1 MGAVY
6 VIYNLLLAVALLA
19 SAPYW
24 FVRLLRQGKYREGL
38 GNRLGIVPPH
48 LRSLA
53 AAGKP
58 VIWVHAVSVGE
69 ILAVAG
75 LIQEMRKRFADYAIA
90 ISTTT
95 STGHKL
101 AGDRF
106 GPENV
111 FFFPLDLSFAVQRYM
126 RLLRPRL
133 VVIAETEF
141 WPNFLRAARLS
152 GAAVAVVNARISDRS
167 YPRYRKFASLL
178 RIVLRGVDRFLAQT
192 EEDARRLVGI
202 GAEQDRVQMAGN
214 LKFDAAAPAAKPEV
228 AQLLARLQEISAGP
242 VVVIGSTVEGE
253 EQMLLATLR
262 AIIERHPRALVIL
275 APRHKERFDAVAE
288 LLNNC
293 GVPFT
298 RRSHPEWPRN
308 VTSGSILLLD
318 TIGELASIYSLAH
331 VAFVGGSLAPRGGHN
346 ILEPAGFGLPIIVG
360 PHTENFRDIVQ
371 RFADGSG
378 VLVVR
383 DQHEFQSALLRLLS
397 DPVER
402 KQLGE
407 RALEVLKANQG
418 ATERTVT
425 ELEKLLLPQPRQ
437 RKPSPGTPLA
447 RRTH

>member
-38 GNRLGIVPPH
+38 GNRLGVVPPH
-48 LRSLA
+48 LHLLA

-111 FFFPLDLSFAVQRYM
+111 FFFPLDLSFAVLRYM

-141 WPNFLRAARLS
+141 WPNFLRAAHLS

-167 YPRYRKFASLL
+167 YPRYRRFAFLL
-178 RIVLRGVDRFLAQT
+178 RVVLRNVDRFLAQT
-192 EEDARRLVGI
+192 EEDVRRLVGI
-202 GAEQDRVQMAGN
+202 GAGQGRVRVVGN
-214 LKFDAAAPAAKPEV
+214 LKFDAAAPATKPEV
-228 AQLLARLQEISAGP
+228 GQLLARLQEIGAGP
-242 VVVIGSTVEGE
+242 IVVLGSTVEGE
-253 EQMLLATLR
+253 EQMLIATLG
-262 AIIERHPRALVIL
+262 AILERHPRALVIL

-293 GVPFT
+293 SVPFT

-346 ILEPAGFGLPIIVG
+346 ILEPAGFGLPIVVG

-371 RFADGSG
+371 KFADGGG

-383 DQHEFQSALLRLLS
+383 DQHEFKSALLRLLA

-418 ATERTVT
+418 ATERTLA
-425 ELEKLLLPQPRQ
+425 ELEKLLA
-437 RKPSPGTPLA
+437 G
-447 RRTH
+447 RTN

>member
-24 FVRLLRQGKYREGL
+24 FVRLLRQGKYREGV
-38 GNRLGIVPPH
+38 GNRLGMLPPH
-48 LRSLA
+48 LRSMV

-75 LIQEMRKRFADYAIA
+75 LIEEMRKRFAGYAIA

-111 FFFPLDLSFAVQRYM
+111 FYFPLDLSFAVRRYM
-126 RLLRPRL
+126 RLLRPKL

-141 WPNFLRAARLS
+141 WPNFLRAARRS

-167 YPRYRKFASLL
+167 YPRYRRFSSLL
-178 RIVLRGVDRFLAQT
+178 RMVLRNVDRFLAQT
-192 EEDARRLVGI
+192 EEDARRLVGV
-202 GAEQDRVQMAGN
+202 GAAQDRVMTAGN
-214 LKFDAAAPAAKPEV
+214 LKFDAAAPATMPEV
-228 AQLLARLQEISAGP
+228 GQLLARLQEISAGP
-242 VVVIGSTVEGE
+242 IVVLGSTVESE
-253 EQMLLATLR
+253 EQMLVATLR
-262 AIIERHPRALVIL
+262 AILGRHSRALVIL

-288 LLNNC
+288 LLSSY
-293 GVPFT
+293 GIPFT
-298 RRSHPEWPRN
+298 RRSYPEWPRN

-318 TIGELASIYSLAH
+318 TIGELASIYSLAY
-331 VAFVGGSLAPRGGHN
+331 VSFVGGSLASRGGHN
-346 ILEPAGFGLPIIVG
+346 ILEPAAFGIPIIVG

-371 RFADGSG
+371 KIADGGG

-383 DQHEFQSALLRLLS
+383 DQHELQSALLRLLA

-407 RALEVLKANQG
+407 RALEILKANQG
-418 ATERTVT
+418 ATERTLA
-425 ELEKLLLPQPRQ
+425 ELEKLLLA
-437 RKPSPGTPLA
+437 G
-447 RRTH
+447 RTN

>member
-1 MGAVY
+1 MY
-6 VIYNLLLAVALLA
+6 VIYNLLLAVALLL

-38 GNRLGIVPPH
+38 GNRLGMVPSH

-58 VIWVHAVSVGE
+58 VIWIHAVSVGE

-75 LIQEMRKRFADYAIA
+75 LIQEMRERFAGYAIA

-111 FFFPLDLSFAVQRYM
+111 FFFPLDLGFAVQRYM

-141 WPNFLRAARLS
+141 WPNFLRIASQS

-167 YPRYRKFASLL
+167 YSRYRRFASLL
-178 RIVLRGVDRFLAQT
+178 RIVLRSVDRFLAQT

-202 GAEQDRVQMAGN
+202 GAEQDRIQMAGN
-214 LKFDAAAPAAKPEV
+214 LKFDAAAPATKSEV
-228 AQLLARLQEISAGP
+228 GQLLARLQEISAGP
-242 VVVIGSTVEGE
+242 VVVLGSTVEGE

-288 LLNNC
+288 LLSNH
-293 GVPFT
+293 GIPFT
-298 RRSHPEWPRN
+298 RRSYPEWPRN

-371 RFADGSG
+371 KFADGGG

-383 DQHEFQSALLRLLS
+383 DQYELQSALLRLLA
-397 DPVER
+397 DPAER

-407 RALEVLKANQG
+407 RALEILKANQG
-418 ATERTVT
+418 ATERTLA
-425 ELEKLLLPQPRQ
+425 ELGKLLD
-437 RKPSPGTPLA
+437 G
-447 RRTH
+447 RTI

>member
-38 GNRLGIVPPH
+38 GDRLGIVPPH
-48 LRSLA
+48 LRLLA

-111 FFFPLDLSFAVQRYM
+111 FFFPLDLSFAVHRYM

-167 YPRYRKFASLL
+167 YPRYRKFAFLL
-178 RIVLRGVDRFLAQT
+178 RIVLRSVDRFLAQT
-192 EEDARRLVGI
+192 KEDACRLVGV
-202 GAEQDRVQMAGN
+202 GADQGRVQMAGN
-214 LKFDAAAPAAKPEV
+214 LKFDAAAPATKPEIG
-228 AQLLARLQEISAGP
+228 QLLVRLQEISAGP
-242 VVVIGSTVEGE
+242 IVVLGSTVEGE
-253 EQMLLATLR
+253 EQMLLAAVS
-262 AIIERHPRALVIL
+262 AIIERHPQALVIL
-275 APRHKERFDAVAE
+275 APRHKERFDAVAG

-293 GVPFT
+293 GIPFT

-346 ILEPAGFGLPIIVG
+346 ILEPAGFGLPIMVG
-360 PHTENFRDIVQ
+360 PYTENFRDIVQ
-371 RFADGSG
+371 KFADGGG
-378 VLVVR
+378 VLVVG
-383 DQHEFQSALLRLLS
+383 DQRELQSALLRLLA
-397 DPVER
+397 DPMER

-407 RALEVLKANQG
+407 RALEVLKANRG
-418 ATERTVT
+418 ATERTLA
-425 ELEKLLLPQPRQ
+425 ELEKLLA
-437 RKPSPGTPLA
+437 G
-447 RRTH
+447 RTI

>member
-1 MGAVY
+1 MKVLKGTGFGLYQPLRDLGSASKTCSEFPCRPRAFCAALLAGPQQNTMGAVY

-24 FVRLLRQGKYREGL
+24 LVRLLRQGKYREGL

-75 LIQEMRKRFADYAIA
+75 LIQEMRKRFGDYAIA

-101 AGDRF
+101 ADDRF

-167 YPRYRKFASLL
+167 YPRYRKFAFLP
-178 RIVLRGVDRFLAQT
+178 RIVLRSVDRFLAQT
-192 EEDARRLVGI
+192 EEDARRHDQPGP
-202 GAEQDRVQMAGN
+202 AGRRRRPGRQARSRAIARPVAGTQRRPRRRPRQHGGRRRA
-214 LKFDAAAPAAKPEV
+214 DAACH
-228 AQLLARLQEISAGP
+228 S
-242 VVVIGSTVEGE
+242 
-253 EQMLLATLR
+253 
-262 AIIERHPRALVIL
+262 
-275 APRHKERFDAVAE
+275 
-288 LLNNC
+288 
-293 GVPFT
+293 
-298 RRSHPEWPRN
+298 
-308 VTSGSILLLD
+308 
-318 TIGELASIYSLAH
+318 
-331 VAFVGGSLAPRGGHN
+331 
-346 ILEPAGFGLPIIVG
+346 
-360 PHTENFRDIVQ
+360 
-371 RFADGSG
+371 
-378 VLVVR
+378 
-383 DQHEFQSALLRLLS
+383 
-397 DPVER
+397 
-402 KQLGE
+402 
-407 RALEVLKANQG
+407 
-418 ATERTVT
+418 
-425 ELEKLLLPQPRQ
+425 
-437 RKPSPGTPLA
+437 
-447 RRTH
+447 

>member
-24 FVRLLRQGKYREGL
+24 FVHLLRQGKYREGL

-69 ILAVAG
+69 ILAVTG
-75 LIQEMRKRFADYAIA
+75 LIQEMRKCFADYAIA

-126 RLLRPRL
+126 RLLRPKL

-141 WPNFLRAARLS
+141 WPNFLRIARQS

-167 YPRYRKFASLL
+167 YPRYRRFASLL
-178 RIVLRGVDRFLAQT
+178 RIVLRNVDRFLAQT

-202 GAEQDRVQMAGN
+202 GAEQGRVQMAGN
-214 LKFDAAAPAAKPEV
+214 LKFDAAAPATKPEV
-228 AQLLARLQEISAGP
+228 GQLLARLQEISAGP
-242 VVVIGSTVEGE
+242 VAVFGSTVEGE
-253 EQMLLATLR
+253 EQMLIATLR
-262 AIIERHPRALVIL
+262 AILDRHPRALVIL
-275 APRHKERFDAVAE
+275 APRHKERFDAVAK
-288 LLNNC
+288 LLNNF
-293 GVPFT
+293 GIPFA

-371 RFADGSG
+371 KFADGGG

-383 DQHEFQSALLRLLS
+383 DQHEFQSALLRLLA

-407 RALEVLKANQG
+407 RALEILKANQG
-418 ATERTVT
+418 ATERTLA
-425 ELEKLLLPQPRQ
+425 ELEKLLA
-437 RKPSPGTPLA
+437 G
-447 RRTH
+447 RTI

>member
-1 MGAVY
+1 VY
-6 VIYNLLLAVALLA
+6 VIYNLMLAVGLLA

-24 FVRLLRQGKYREGL
+24 FLRMLRQGKYREGV
-38 GNRLGIVPPH
+38 GSRLGILPPH

-75 LIQEMRKRFADYAIA
+75 LIQQMRKRFAGYAIA

-111 FFFPLDLSFAVQRYM
+111 FYFPLDLSFAVHRYM
-126 RLLRPRL
+126 RLLRPKL

-141 WPNFLRAARLS
+141 WPNFLRAARRS
-152 GAAVAVVNARISDRS
+152 GAAVAVVNARVSDRS
-167 YPRYRKFASLL
+167 YPRYRSFASLL
-178 RIVLRGVDRFLAQT
+178 RIILRNVDCFFAQT
-192 EEDARRLVGI
+192 EEDARRLAGI
-202 GAEQDRVQMAGN
+202 GAEQGRVQMTSN

-228 AQLLARLQEISAGP
+228 GQLLVRLKEINAGP
-242 VVVIGSTVEGE
+242 IAVLGSTVEGE
-253 EQMLLATLR
+253 EQVLFPTLR
-262 AIIERHPRALVIL
+262 AILARHARALVIL
-275 APRHKERFDAVAE
+275 APRHKERFDAVAD
-288 LLNNC
+288 LLNSY
-293 GVPFT
+293 GIPFT
-298 RRSHPEWPRN
+298 RRSCPEWPRN

-331 VAFVGGSLAPRGGHN
+331 VAFVGGSLVARGGHN
-346 ILEPAGFGLPIIVG
+346 ILEPAGFGIPIIVG

-371 RFADGSG
+371 KFVDGGG

-383 DQHEFQSALLRLLS
+383 DQNELQSALLRLLA

-402 KQLGE
+402 TQLGE
-407 RALEVLKANQG
+407 RALEILKANQG
-418 ATERTVT
+418 ATERILAK
-425 ELEKLLLPQPRQ
+425 LERLLD
-437 RKPSPGTPLA
+437 A
-447 RRTH
+447 RTN

>member
-1 MGAVY
+1 MEAVY

-24 FVRLLRQGKYREGL
+24 FVRLLRQGKYREGV
-38 GNRLGIVPPH
+38 GNRLGMLPPH

-75 LIQEMRKRFADYAIA
+75 LIEEMRKRFAGYAIA

-111 FFFPLDLSFAVQRYM
+111 FFFPLDLSFAVRRYM
-126 RLLRPRL
+126 RLLQPKL

-141 WPNFLRAARLS
+141 WPNFLRVARRS

-178 RIVLRGVDRFLAQT
+178 CVVLRSVDRFLAQT
-192 EEDARRLVGI
+192 EEDAHRLAGI
-202 GAEQDRVQMAGN
+202 GAEQGRIQVAGN
-214 LKFDAAAPAAKPEV
+214 LKFDAAAPAIKPEV
-228 AQLLARLQEISAGP
+228 GQLLARLQEISVGP
-242 VVVIGSTVEGE
+242 IAVLGSTVEGE
-253 EQMLLATLR
+253 EQMLVATLR
-262 AIIERHPRALVIL
+262 AILERHPRALVIL

-288 LLNNC
+288 LLSNY
-293 GVPFT
+293 GIPFT
-298 RRSHPEWPRN
+298 RRSYPEWPRN

-318 TIGELASIYSLAH
+318 TIGELASIYSLAY
-331 VAFVGGSLAPRGGHN
+331 VAFVGGSLAPLGGHN
-346 ILEPAGFGLPIIVG
+346 ILEPAGFGIPIIVG

-371 RFADGSG
+371 KFADGGG

-383 DQHEFQSALLRLLS
+383 NQHELQSALLRLLA

-407 RALEVLKANQG
+407 RALKILKANQG
-418 ATERTVT
+418 ATERTLA
-425 ELEKLLLPQPRQ
+425 ELEKLL
-437 RKPSPGTPLA
+437 A
-447 RRTH
+447 WRTN